1 MRERGLHP
9 GSAHCSSRVAG
20 CQSVCVRSEC
30 LLAAAMLLSAVLYTY
45 ALRYMVPTAV
55 MLGTAPTYLLA
66 WSCWRAL
73 STVLPERIYRSGD
86 DRLYTLYQSMVLFF
100 FQHYTGVEIIIYG
113 DLPKKENILYI
124 SNHQCTVDWIVADML
139 AVQQYALGHVRYV
152 LKDGLKY
159 LPLYGFYFSQHGG
172 IYVKRSAKFNEMK
185 MRNKLASQV
194 KANTKMYLVIF
205 PEGTRYNPNIP
216 KVIADSQTFAEKEGL
231 PVLKHVLTPR
241 VKATHVAIDVMQ
253 DYLDAVYDVT
263 LAYEGTVGKGGQRK
277 EAPSMTEF
285 LCKECPKIHILL
297 ERISIKDIPKEQI
310 FMRRWLHERF
320 EVKDKVLTEFYE
332 STDPAKNNTFPGVAH
347 NAKLDLRRTVPSL
360 LILTGVTAGM
370 LCTETG
376 RKVYLNTW
384 IYGTLIGILW
394 VSIKA

>member
-1 MRERGLHP
+1 
-9 GSAHCSSRVAG
+9 
-20 CQSVCVRSEC
+20 
-30 LLAAAMLLSAVLYTY
+30 MLLSAVLYTY
-45 ALRYMVPTAV
+45 ALRHMVPTAF

-66 WSCWRAL
+66 WGCWRAL
-73 STVLPERIYRSGD
+73 SAVLPERIYRSVD

-100 FQHYTGVEIIIYG
+100 FQNYTGVEIIIYG

-139 AVQQYALGHVRYV
+139 AVQQNALGHVRYV
-152 LKDGLKY
+152 LKDGLKF

-172 IYVKRSAKFNEMK
+172 LYVKRSSKFNEKK
-185 MRNKLASQV
+185 MRNKLASQI

-216 KVIADSQTFAEKEGL
+216 KVIADSQAFAKKEGL

-263 LAYEGTVGKGGQRK
+263 VAYEGTIGNGGQRK

-297 ERISIKDIPKEQI
+297 ERISVKDIPKEQT

-320 EVKDKVLTEFYE
+320 EVKDKVLTEFYD
-332 STDPAKNNTFPGVAH
+332 STDPAKKNTFPGVGH
-347 NAKLDLRRTVPSL
+347 NAKLDLKRTLPSFL
-360 LILTGVTAGM
+360 LLTGVTAGM

-376 RKVYLNTW
+376 RKVYLNAW
-384 IYGTLIGILW
+384 IYGTLIGIMW

>member
-1 MRERGLHP
+1 
-9 GSAHCSSRVAG
+9 
-20 CQSVCVRSEC
+20 
-30 LLAAAMLLSAVLYTY
+30 MLLSAVLYTY
-45 ALRYMVPTAV
+45 SLRYMVPTAV
-55 MLGTAPTYLLA
+55 MLGSAPTYLLA
-66 WSCWRAL
+66 WGCWRAL

-113 DLPKKENILYI
+113 DLPTKENILYI

-139 AVQQYALGHVRYV
+139 AVQQNALGHVRYV
-152 LKDGLKY
+152 LKDGLKF
-159 LPLYGFYFSQHGG
+159 LPLYGFYFSQ
-172 IYVKRSAKFNEMK
+172 
-185 MRNKLASQV
+185 
-194 KANTKMYLVIF
+194 MYLVIF
-205 PEGTRYNPNIP
+205 PEGTRYNPSIP
-216 KVIADSQTFAEKEGL
+216 KVIADSQAFAKKEGL

-253 DYLDAVYDVT
+253 DYLDAVYDITV
-263 LAYEGTVGKGGQRK
+263 AYERTIGKGGQRK
-277 EAPSMTEF
+277 EAPSMIEF
-285 LCKECPKIHILL
+285 LCKECPRIHIFL
-297 ERISIKDIPKEQI
+297 ERISVKDIPKEHI
-310 FMRRWLHERF
+310 FMKRWLHERF

-332 STDPAKNNTFPGVAH
+332 STDPDKTNTFPGVAH
-347 NAKLDLRRTVPSL
+347 NAKLELRRTVPSL